1 MPIHDPLHSA
11 NVLGSIGRQ
20 DVADSDIVAAV
31 GELAYADSSSAVP
44 EMLYGR
50 EGWGRMLEQDP
61 AGNRARA
68 AFDYDWNF
76 ALTPRQRAEVVW
88 RTGLADAGYALM
100 RASDELVHEETKAA
114 DSAHLEA
121 VRRRRMGGV

>member
-11 NVLGSIGRQ
+11 NVLGSIGGQ

-31 GELAYADSSSAVP
+31 GELAYSDSSSAVP

-76 ALTPRQRAEVVW
+76 ALTPRQRAEAVW

-121 VRRRRMGGV
+121 VRRRRMGGA